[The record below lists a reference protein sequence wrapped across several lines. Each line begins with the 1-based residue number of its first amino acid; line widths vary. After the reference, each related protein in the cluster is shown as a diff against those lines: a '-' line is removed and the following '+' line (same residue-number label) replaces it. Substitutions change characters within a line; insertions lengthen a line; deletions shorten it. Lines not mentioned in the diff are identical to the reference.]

1 LASQNSSLLRSVT
14 LAGVEIPGNLFLAPM
29 AGYTDAAFRAVCADW
44 GASLCFSEMVS
55 AEGLSRGNTKTLHLL
70 RRGEEEQLLGF
81 QLFASDAVTMGKAV
95 RAVNPLAPLL
105 IDLNCGCSVPK
116 VLKTGSGAA
125 LLRSPAL
132 IGEMVRA
139 MKQETDIP
147 ISVKL
152 RSGWDE
158 QEITYME
165 CAQKAVEAGASLLCL
180 HPRTRAQ
187 GFSGKARWEHI
198 RELESAS
205 RVPVFGSGD
214 LFSAEDCLSMLES
227 TGCHGVMIARGALGN
242 PFIFQQTKDLLKYGR
257 EQEESAAS
265 PTDRLDT
272 ALHHLELLV
281 RLKGE
286 RAACREMR
294 KHFVSYTRGMEGGVA
309 LRQSVVQAS
318 TVEDYQAVVAK
329 YFGLTR

>member
-1 LASQNSSLLRSVT
+1 MASQSSSLLRSVT

-44 GASLCFSEMVS
+44 GASLCFTEMVS
-55 AEGLSRGNTKTLHLL
+55 AEGLSRGNAKTLRLL
-70 RRGEEEQLLGF
+70 RRAEDEQFLGF

-116 VLKTGSGAA
+116 VLKTGCGAA

-132 IGEMVRA
+132 IGEMVHA

-147 ISVKL
+147 VSVKL

-158 QEITYME
+158 REITYLE

-180 HPRTRAQ
+180 HPRTRSQ

-198 RELESAS
+198 QELARAS

-214 LFSAEDCLSMLES
+214 LFRAEDCLSMMER

-242 PFIFQQTKDLLKYGR
+242 PFIFQQTKDLLEYGR
-257 EQEESAAS
+257 ENTELAVS
-265 PTDRLDT
+265 PADRLDT
-272 ALHHLELLV
+272 ALRHLELLV

-294 KHFVSYTRGMEGGVA
+294 KHFVSYTRGMEGGAA
-309 LRQSVVQAS
+309 LRQSLVQAS